1 MRLTRHAPSEHRS
14 DNRTSEQR
22 IGNGTKLRDGL
33 RPAEKEAAD
42 AKIKAKANAA
52 AAKARA
58 KEEKKQAAETK
69 KRAKKEAKRPRPQ
82 RRLCM
87 PTRGSRIRTARR
99 APRPDEKNGRAP
111 CVMGPKGS
119 AVNIKPVAC

>member
-1 MRLTRHAPSEHRS
+1 M
-14 DNRTSEQR
+14 
-22 IGNGTKLRDGL
+22 TKLRDEL

-58 KEEKKQAAETK
+58 KKEKKQTAETK
-69 KRAKKEAKRPRPQ
+69 KRAKEEAKKAKKVARPRPQ

-87 PTRGSRIRTARR
+87 PTHGGRIWTPRR